1 MTVGTF
7 NQTNFTTQDA
17 TTYKASIDADI
28 AVMSR
33 LAGPFAP
40 HAQATANMT
49 VAVDAGAVFGGGAL
63 TPVAAQSTGT
73 FTAPVSN
80 PRIDRIVINPASGA
94 ILTVTGTEAASPSP
108 PAIPAGYYPLAQV
121 LLQTSSTAITN
132 TMITDERITG
142 NLLPNS
148 GNATKVLAQ
157 SAVPLS
163 FVAVASTFT
172 GATYANNGGNVQL
185 SSTGVHGL
193 TATPAVGASVYVA
206 WAGGTGV
213 SGFYKVLSVD
223 STTAFTIQLAYAT
236 GLGTPTVTSINA
248 YATFASIS
256 IPAGT
261 ISANG
266 SLECHTFF
274 DGTSS
279 SNSKLTKWAIG
290 STYVDSNAF
299 TTGSQPY
306 HWWLINRGALNSQ
319 MYSLNNTYISG
330 GYSVDFSQNQTLYLE
345 AQAAAANEVITLEGY
360 VIRANY

>member
-1 MTVGTF
+1 MTVATF

-28 AVMSR
+28 SVMYR

-94 ILTVTGTEAASPSP
+94 ILTVTGTENASPSP
-108 PAIPAGYYPLAQV
+108 PAIPSGYYPVAQV
-121 LLQTSSTAITN
+121 LLQTTSTAITN
-132 TMITDERITG
+132 LMITDERIVG
-142 NLLPNS
+142 HLLPNS

-172 GATYANNGGNVQL
+172 SAAYANNAGNVQL
-185 SSTGVHGL
+185 SSTGAHGL
-193 TATPAVGASVYVA
+193 AATPAVGANVYVS
-206 WAGGTGV
+206 WTGGTGM
-213 SGFYKVLSVD
+213 SGFYKVLSID

-236 GLGTPTVTSINA
+236 GLGTPSLTPV
-248 YATFASIS
+248 ATDVIMASIT
-256 IPAGT
+256 IPSGSV
-261 ISANG
+261 SANG
-266 SLECHTFF
+266 SLEFHTFF

-279 SNSKLTKWAIG
+279 SNNKTTSWHIG
-290 STYVDSNAF
+290 TNYIDSNSYS
-299 TTGSQPY
+299 TGSQPY

-319 MYSLNNTYISG
+319 MYTLNDTYIAG
-330 GYSVDFSQNQTLYLE
+330 GITIDFSQSQTLTLR
-345 AQAAAANEVITLEGY
+345 AQAAAANELITLEGY

>member
-1 MTVGTF
+1 MTVATF

-28 AVMSR
+28 SVMYR

-49 VAVDAGAVFGGGAL
+49 VAIDAGAVFGGGAL
-63 TPVAAQSTGT
+63 TPVAAQTTGT

-132 TMITDERITG
+132 LMITDERIAG
-142 NLLPNS
+142 NLLPS
-148 GNATKVLAQ
+148 PSTKVIAQ
-157 SAVPLS
+157 NAVPLS

-172 GATYANNGGNVQL
+172 SASYASNAGNVQV
-185 SSTGVHGL
+185 SSSGVHGL
-193 TATPAVGASVYVA
+193 TATPAVGANVYVS
-206 WAGGTGV
+206 WSGGIGV
-213 SGFYKVLSVD
+213 SGFYKVLSID
-223 STTAFTIQLAYAT
+223 STTAFTIQIPYAS
-236 GLGTPTVTSINA
+236 GLGTPTVTPV
-248 YATFASIS
+248 ATDVVMASIP
-256 IPAGT
+256 IPAG
-261 ISANG
+261 SLSVNG

-279 SNSKLTKWAIG
+279 SNSKTTSWHVGTSYI
-290 STYVDSNAF
+290 DSNSF
-299 TTGSQPY
+299 TTSSQPY
-306 HWWLINRGALNSQ
+306 HWWLINRGTLNSQ

-330 GYSVDFSQNQTLYLE
+330 GIAVDFSQSQSLTLR
-345 AQAAAANEVITLEGY
+345 AQAASANEVITLEGY

>member
-1 MTVGTF
+1 MPVATF

-40 HAQATANMT
+40 HAQSSPNMT
-49 VAVDAGAVFGGGAL
+49 VMVDAGAVFGGGVL
-63 TPVAAQSTGT
+63 TPVASQSTGT
-73 FTAPVSN
+73 FTAPVAN
-80 PRIDRIVINPASGA
+80 PRIDRIVINPANGA
-94 ILTVTGTEAASPSP
+94 IQTVTGTENASPAP
-108 PAIPAGYYPLAQV
+108 PAIPAGFLPLAQV
-121 LLQTSSTAITN
+121 LLQTSSTSITN
-132 TMITDERITG
+132 TMITDERIAG
-142 NLLPNS
+142 NLQPNS
-148 GNATKVLAQ
+148 GNATKVIAQ

-163 FVAVASTFT
+163 FIAVAATFT
-172 GATYANNGGNVQL
+172 GAAYANNGGNVQL

-193 TATPAVGASVYVA
+193 TTSPAVGANVYVT

-223 STTAFTIQLAYAT
+223 STTAFTVALAYAT
-236 GLGTPTVTSINA
+236 GLGTPTVTPTGANA
-248 YATFASIS
+248 IFASIA

-261 ISANG
+261 VSADG
-266 SLECHTFF
+266 SLEFHTFF

-279 SNSKLTKWAIG
+279 SNSKTTSWHMG
-290 STYVDSNAF
+290 SSYIDSNSF

-319 MYSLNNTYISG
+319 LYSLNNTYIAG
-330 GYSVDFSQNQTLYLE
+330 GYAVDFSQNQTLYLE